1 MIVTQSG
8 GDGAIEGSSVVA
20 SVVNGTTIQ
29 LSELPTVDGTATL
42 DFTSD
47 PINIITF
54 TDASD
59 IISGSSISGGGY
71 SGTVGSVDYELN
83 QVQLDPDPTSGG
95 ATGVTFTINPPYGSG
110 SGFQYTINQVGVIT
124 TTSVSSSGEGN
135 GYAVGDVVSINPLAL
150 TSPIEYAVTYSMV
163 SC

>member
-29 LSELPTVDGTATL
+29 LSELAVDGTATL

-71 SGTVGSVDYELN
+71 SGL
-83 QVQLDPDPTSGG
+83 Q
-95 ATGVTFTINPPYGSG
+95 
-110 SGFQYTINQVGVIT
+110 
-124 TTSVSSSGEGN
+124 
-135 GYAVGDVVSINPLAL
+135 
-150 TSPIEYAVTYSMV
+150 
-163 SC
+163 